1 LALYFDFLKIQNGG
15 GRHLENHK
23 KCRYLCNG
31 FTNFYEI
38 WYDVVDK
45 MKMIPVKDDTVTEN

>member
-1 LALYFDFLKIQNGG
+1 MAAAAILKIT
-15 GRHLENHK
+15 K